1 MVRELLSVAKLV
13 TMALRR
19 FPDTFS
25 NAACAAPLKLL
36 RQLWPLFATESL
48 RCGHGWLE
56 PSPTAYYK
64 MVAYASKDV
73 ACPA

>member
-25 NAACAAPLKLL
+25 NAACAAPLQLL
-36 RQLWPLFATESL
+36 RQLWPLFAAESL
-48 RCGHGWLE
+48 RCGLLGFDITHITHITQDGCFLLAM
-56 PSPTAYYK
+56 TLR
-64 MVAYASKDV
+64 V
-73 ACPA
+73 

>member
-1 MVRELLSVAKLV
+1 MHFNRHAVMVRELLSVAKLV

-36 RQLWPLFATESL
+36 RQLWPLFAAESL
-48 RCGHGWLE
+48 RCGGSL
-56 PSPTAYYK
+56 
-64 MVAYASKDV
+64 AS
-73 ACPA
+73 A